1 MRRLMLL
8 RHAKSDRSP
17 GVRDIDRPL
26 NPRGVKAAPQMG
38 AYLAAQDLIPR
49 KVVVSPSLRT
59 RQTWEGMSAALG
71 NPETEIVDAIYEAPD
86 SALLEVI
93 RATPADIRTLL
104 MIGHNPGL
112 QDLSLDLVG
121 DGPREARA
129 RLSVEFPT
137 AALAVID
144 IEGDAWTGFRHRA
157 GRLDRFVTPKGL
169 DRDDAA

>member
-26 NPRGVKAAPQMG
+26 NPRGFKAAPQIG
-38 AYLAAQDLIPR
+38 AYLAANALHPD

-59 RQTWEGMSAALG
+59 RSTWDSVSEALG
-71 NPETEIVDAIYEAPD
+71 MAEADIVDAIYEAP
-86 SALLEVI
+86 SSSLLRVI
-93 RATPADIRTLL
+93 RATPADVRTLL
-104 MIGHNPGL
+104 LIGHNPGI
-112 QDLSLDLVG
+112 QDLALALVG
-121 DGPREARA
+121 DGPREATA

-144 IEGDAWTGFRHRA
+144 IEGDAWTEFRA
-157 GRLDRFVTPKGL
+157 GKGRLDRFVTPKGL
-169 DRDDAA
+169 DRDEAA

>member
-26 NPRGVKAAPQMG
+26 NPRGFKAAPQMG
-38 AYLAAQDLIPR
+38 AYLAEHDLVPR

-59 RQTWEGMSAALG
+59 RSTWEGMSAALG
-71 NPETEIVDAIYEAPD
+71 DPEAEIVDAIYEAPD
-86 SALLEVI
+86 SALLKVI
-93 RATPADIRTLL
+93 RATPADVKTLL

-112 QDLSLDLVG
+112 QDLALDLVG

-144 IEGDAWTGFRHRA
+144 IEGEAWTEFRPGK
-157 GRLDRFVTPKGL
+157 GRLERFVTPKGL
-169 DRDDAA
+169 DRDEAA